1 MIVITTGLLIDH
13 AEVLSDL
20 VDLFESEWADWYN
33 PRGAS
38 ARADLTERLER
49 NRLPLGIVAFVDGQ
63 LAGTCA
69 LTVSSGGLVTE
80 RSPWIGGLLVEP
92 NLRRRGVGLALVQR
106 AKVEAR
112 RLGFAR
118 LHALTAEARELF
130 EHAGWRLAENVD
142 VGGKTH
148 GIYVMA
154 L

>member
-1 MIVITTGLLIDH
+1 MSVVTTGLLIDH
-13 AEVLSDL
+13 DEVLSGL
-20 VDLFESEWADWYN
+20 VDLFESQWADWYN

-49 NRLPLGIVAFVDGQ
+49 NRLPLGIVAFVDGA
-63 LAGTCA
+63 LAGACA
-69 LTVSSGGLVTE
+69 LTVSSGGLTE
-80 RSPWIGGLLVEP
+80 RSPWLGGLLVEP
-92 NLRRRGVGLALVQR
+92 KLRRQGVGLALLER

-130 EHAGWRLAENVD
+130 ERDGWRLAENVE
-142 VGGKTH
+142 VGGVWH
-148 GIYVMA
+148 GIYVTA

>member
-1 MIVITTGLLIDH
+1 MSVVTTGLLIDH
-13 AEVLSDL
+13 DEVLSGL

-49 NRLPLGIVAFVDGQ
+49 NRLPLGIVAFVDGT

-69 LTVSSGGLVTE
+69 LTVSSGGLTE
-80 RSPWIGGLLVEP
+80 RSPWLGGLLVEP
-92 NLRRRGVGLALVQR
+92 KMRRQGVGLALLER

-130 EHAGWRLAENVD
+130 ESDGWRLAENVE
-142 VGGKTH
+142 VGGVWH
-148 GIYVMA
+148 GIYVAA

>member
-1 MIVITTGLLIDH
+1 MSIVITGLLIDH
-13 AEVLSDL
+13 DEVLSGL
-20 VDLFESEWADWYN
+20 VDLFESQWADWYN

-49 NRLPLGIVAFVDGQ
+49 NRLPLGIVAFVDGT

-69 LTVSSGGLVTE
+69 LTVSSGGLTE
-80 RSPWIGGLLVEP
+80 RSPWLGGLLVEP
-92 NLRRRGVGLALVQR
+92 KLRRQGVGLALLER

-130 EHAGWRLAENVD
+130 ERAGWRLAENVE
-142 VGGKTH
+142 VCGVWH
-148 GIYVMA
+148 GIYVTA

>member
-1 MIVITTGLLIDH
+1 MSIVITGLLIDH
-13 AEVLSDL
+13 DEVLSGL
-20 VDLFESEWADWYN
+20 VDLFESQWADWYN

-49 NRLPLGIVAFVDGQ
+49 NRLPLGIVAFVDGT

-69 LTVSSGGLVTE
+69 LTVSSGGLTE
-80 RSPWIGGLLVEP
+80 RSPWLGGLLVEP
-92 NLRRRGVGLALVQR
+92 KLRRQGVGLALLER

-130 EHAGWRLAENVD
+130 ERAGWRLAENVE
-142 VGGKTH
+142 VGGVWH
-148 GIYVMA
+148 GIYVAA

>member
-1 MIVITTGLLIDH
+1 MSVVTTGLLIEHD
-13 AEVLSDL
+13 EMLSGL
-20 VDLFESEWADWYN
+20 IDLFESEWADWYN

-49 NRLPLGIVAFVDGQ
+49 NRLPLGIVAFVDGT

-69 LTVSSGGLVTE
+69 LTVSSGGLTE
-80 RSPWIGGLLVEP
+80 RSPWLGGLLVEP
-92 NLRRRGVGLALVQR
+92 KLRRQGVGLALLER

-130 EHAGWRLAENVD
+130 ERDGWRLAENVE
-142 VGGKTH
+142 VGGVWH
-148 GIYVMA
+148 GIYVTA

>member
-1 MIVITTGLLIDH
+1 MSVITTGLLIDH
-13 AEVLSDL
+13 DAVLSAL

-49 NRLPLGIVAFVDGQ
+49 NRLPLGIVAFIDGK

-69 LTVSSGGLVTE
+69 LTASSGGLTE
-80 RSPWIGGLLVEP
+80 RSPWLGGLLVEP
-92 NLRRRGVGLALVQR
+92 NLRRRGVGLALLER

-112 RLGFAR
+112 RLEFAR
-118 LHALTAEARELF
+118 LHALTSEARALF
-130 EHAGWRLAENVD
+130 ERAGWRLIENVD
-142 VGGKTH
+142 VGGKVH
-148 GIYVMA
+148 GIYVTA

>member
-1 MIVITTGLLIDH
+1 MTVITTGLLIDR

-92 NLRRRGVGLALVQR
+92 NLRRQGAGLALVER

-112 RLGFAR
+112 RLGFVR

-148 GIYVMA
+148 GIYVAA